1 MESILLKD
9 SRSSLVQDVVGEWD
23 MQVSVTDVDVC
34 LVARTNGASLFM
46 ITSYG

>member
-1 MESILLKD
+1 MSKD

-34 LVARTNGASLFM
+34 LVVGINGASLFM
-46 ITSYG
+46 ITSYR